1 MYSRFLLIA
10 SFLYVLSTSGQ
21 AGVLLNFDIDGDKVE
36 SLVISDLSPIEGDE
50 SRSGDLDDIPSTTS
64 TQTVHED
71 ESNVTFALGSNQSHF
86 RLKEP
91 TGNVR
96 VRDTEDT
103 FWNREVIFRPV

>member
-21 AGVLLNFDIDGDKVE
+21 AGVLLNFDMDGDEVE
-36 SLVISDLSPIEGDE
+36 SLVISDFSPIDGDE
-50 SRSGDLDDIPSTTS
+50 SRSGELDDIPSTTS

-71 ESNVTFALGSNQSHF
+71 KSNVTFAIGSNQSHI
-86 RLKEP
+86 RLKVP
-91 TGNVR
+91 TAKVR
-96 VRDTEDT
+96 VRNTTDT